1 MKNLR
6 TLITICL
13 LFTAVSMFAQTEG
26 RLLVI
31 SQIPFDFTVADH
43 IMPAGEY
50 LIYTATPDRSI
61 LISSADGKHHLFVNT
76 LPNQTNA
83 PSEKSSLMFQRYG
96 SEYFLTQVWVA
107 NQQVVRSPF
116 VSNRQVQLARSGSK
130 PEKTTVAALSGR

>member
-31 SQIPFDFTVADH
+31 SQIPFDFTVPDH

-61 LISSADGKHHLFVNT
+61 LISSAGGIST
-76 LPNQTNA
+76 SRQPRA
-83 PSEKSSLMFQRYG
+83 SSAASWRTISG
-96 SEYFLTQVWVA
+96 VA
-107 NQQVVRSPF
+107 
-116 VSNRQVQLARSGSK
+116 
-130 PEKTTVAALSGR
+130 